1 MKKYL
6 LDTNICIYFIKG
18 KFGLKEKFRS
28 VKKENRFISEIT
40 LAELKFG
47 VYNSESP
54 KKNQDALADFL
65 TGVQIIPIFNA
76 LDLYASEKAR
86 LRKRGEPIDD
96 FDLLIGVSS
105 IANGMILVTNNES
118 HFGRILNIEIE
129 NWAKTQ

>member
-1 MKKYL
+1 M
-6 LDTNICIYFIKG
+6 DTNICIYFIKG

-28 VKKENRFISEIT
+28 VNKENRFISEIT

-47 VYNSESP
+47 VQNSESP
-54 KKNQDALADFL
+54 KKNQDTLDIFL

-118 HFGRILNIEIE
+118 HFGRISNIEIE
-129 NWAKTQ
+129 NWTKTL

>member
-47 VYNSESP
+47 VQNSESP
-54 KKNQDALADFL
+54 QKNQEALADFL

-76 LDLYASEKAR
+76 LDLYASEKSR
-86 LRKRGEPIDD
+86 LRKKGEPIDD

-118 HFGRILNIEIE
+118 HLGRISNIEIE
-129 NWAKTQ
+129 NWAKT

>member
-28 VKKENRFISEIT
+28 VKMENRFISEIT

-47 VYNSESP
+47 VQNSESP
-54 KKNQDALADFL
+54 KKNQDTLDIFL
-65 TGVQIIPIFNA
+65 TGVQILPIFNA
-76 LDLYASEKAR
+76 LDLYASEKSR
-86 LRKRGEPIDD
+86 LRKKGEPIDD

-118 HFGRILNIEIE
+118 HLGRISNIEIE
-129 NWAKTQ
+129 NWTKTQ